1 MGRDLRQY
9 ARQTNRRLLLGGLL
23 LLFVV
28 GGGLIYLLYG
38 REAASLGVLCIL
50 LGLTPIVLISL
61 ILWIFDWLVKR
72 ANTD

>member
-9 ARQTNRRLLLGGLL
+9 ARQTNRRLLLGGLV

-38 REAASLGVLCIL
+38 REAAFLGVLCIL
-50 LGLTPIVLISL
+50 LGLTPVVLIAL
-61 ILWIFDWLVKR
+61 ILLILDWLVKR
-72 ANTD
+72 ANSD